1 MNHGGRRRT
10 MAAMVP
16 HPWLRGTET
25 SANMSYNKAA
35 SLKLELIIFNRNTT
49 IRVRAGTKNSRPVG
63 FLR

>member
-1 MNHGGRRRT
+1 MNHGGRRHT

-35 SLKLELIIFNRNTT
+35 SLKLEFIIF
-49 IRVRAGTKNSRPVG
+49 IGTYKLEFIIFIG
-63 FLR
+63 TY